1 MDKSQIAIDVFNKRA
16 QQYQEKFMDVSAYAV
31 MLDAFCEQLLPN
43 AKLLELAC
51 GPGNIT
57 KYLLNKRPDLQIL
70 ATDLAPNMLEL
81 AKANNPGIETKLFD
95 CRDINTLAEKYD
107 GIMCSFCLPYL
118 SKEEAIQLTKD
129 AAHLLH
135 PNGLLY
141 LSTMEGD
148 YTRSAWQQ
156 SSQGDEL
163 FIYMH
168 EADYLLQALHDH
180 GFDTVD
186 TRRVIIEDVTDLV
199 LLAAKWPPACS
210 Y

>member
-1 MDKSQIAIDVFNKRA
+1 
-16 QQYQEKFMDVSAYAV
+16 MDVSLYA
-31 MLDAFCEQLLPN
+31 DALNTFCEQLLPN

-57 KYLLNKRPDLQIL
+57 KYLLNKRPDLHIL

-81 AKANNPGIETKLFD
+81 AKANSPGIEAKLLD
-95 CRDINTLAEKYD
+95 CRDINTLTERYD

-118 SKEEAIQLTKD
+118 SKEEAIQLIKD

-135 PNGLLY
+135 PNGILY

-148 YTRSAWQQ
+148 YTRSAWQK

-186 TRRVIIEDVTDLV
+186 TRRVMAEEVTDLV